1 MNMKV
6 YKKTRYQ
13 NIYRHIKN
21 GNFVISMSKPIKT
34 SISKIDD
41 RKIFDIDDAIRII
54 DNYARNAVKAQN
66 KLDISDFDGIWDKY
80 IFNCKYVKKL
90 AYNTLNRKDKVYSK
104 YLKGKVDKRI
114 NKASE
119 EYWLKFINDT
129 DTTLI
134 QKNQIIKELKALYNW
149 CIEEDY
155 LVNNT
160 LLKIKKFSIARK
172 EMKYWTPEELKQFLL
187 CIEEDLINR
196 NKCIRKRAYMIKIL
210 TLIGFSLGDRVGETR
225 ALTFGSFN
233 KNLETANIN
242 HSINYDRTS
251 DDFLDN
257 TKTYH
262 SQRTINITSKLINEI
277 DKYRIFLEDEEE
289 TIINDKNLIFF
300 NYSTMKPIT
309 DTTLRK
315 HFYYYCDKA
324 DVTRIRMYDLRHTY
338 VATMMSENMELY
350 MISERIGHS
359 SIKTTVDKYGHLS
372 NELRKEIAKTTD
384 KYI

>member
-1 MNMKV
+1 MDMKI

-13 NIYRHIKN
+13 NIYQHRKN
-21 GNFVISMSKPIKT
+21 GNYVISASKPIKT
-34 SISKIDD
+34 SISKIDKK
-41 RKIFDIDDAIRII
+41 KIFLIEDALRVR

-80 IFNCKYVKKL
+80 MFNCKYVKKL
-90 AYNTLNRKDKVYSK
+90 AYNTLNRKNKTYSK
-104 YLKGKVDKRI
+104 YLKGKIDKRI
-114 NKASE
+114 NKANT
-119 EYWLKFINDT
+119 EYWLKFIDDL

-134 QKNQIIKELKALYNW
+134 QKNQVIKELKALYSW

-155 LVNNT
+155 LVNNP
-160 LLKIKKFSIARK
+160 LLKIRKFSIPKK
-172 EMKYWTPEELKQFLL
+172 EMCYWTPDELKQFLN
-187 CIEEDLINR
+187 CIEEDLN
-196 NKCIRKRAYMIKIL
+196 NKNKLIRKKAHMIKIL

-242 HSINYDRTS
+242 HSINYDRS
-251 DDFLDN
+251 SKDFLDN
-257 TKTYH
+257 TKTYS
-262 SQRTINITSKLINEI
+262 SQRTINVTAKLINEVE
-277 DKYRIFLEDEEE
+277 KYRTYLEEDNDI
-289 TIINDKNLIFF
+289 IINDNNLIFF
-300 NYSTMKPIT
+300 NYSTNRPIT

-315 HFYYYCDKA
+315 HFHYYCNKA
-324 DVTRIRMYDLRHTY
+324 NVTKIRLYDLRHTY

-359 SIKTTVDKYGHLS
+359 SIKTTIDKYGHLS
-372 NELRKEIAKTTD
+372 NELRKEIAETTD